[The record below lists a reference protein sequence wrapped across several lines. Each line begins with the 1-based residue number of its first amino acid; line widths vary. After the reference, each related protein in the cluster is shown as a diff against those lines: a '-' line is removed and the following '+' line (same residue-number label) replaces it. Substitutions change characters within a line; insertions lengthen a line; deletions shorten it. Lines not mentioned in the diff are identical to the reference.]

1 MPSTI
6 LYVGL
11 DRSIEKSLRPL
22 IGRIDGCSLETTAD
36 KHFARQRLRDD
47 DVGMLVAHHDSSATQ
62 AEIEEFLSLAGKR
75 SRSLP
80 VVVLSDRGDPAL
92 RLRFLQSKA
101 LDCLARPIDFSRLAL
116 LIDLTTAGHRFS
128 RPATVVAAKPAIQ
141 SAELGLESFVCATTR
156 MKDLVQ
162 QVRRVAPLDTT
173 ILLTGET
180 GSGKTTLA
188 RLIHK
193 LSPRRD
199 RPLITVQC
207 GALPPNLLESALFG
221 HVRGAFT
228 GADRNQ
234 AGRFTEAKDGTIL
247 IDEVDC
253 MSLESQAKLL
263 AAVEDRMFEPL
274 GTVRPQPLNARL
286 IFATN
291 RKLEDEVAAG
301 RFRSDLYYRLN
312 VVGFALPGLREQ
324 SGAIPHLADKFL
336 ATYRTQTGREIRG
349 ITPLALT
356 ALQKYDW
363 PGNVRELR
371 NVIERAVVFCAG
383 SEIDLDDLTETIR
396 TRGANSHNGS
406 SHPAFAGSNQ
416 LATARASAEVNR
428 LLEALRRNNNN
439 RTHTAAELGVSRMTL
454 FKKLRRYGLG

>member
-1 MPSTI
+1 MQATI

-11 DRSIEKSLRPL
+11 DPTVGKSLRPFL
-22 IGRIDGCSLETTAD
+22 GRIDGCFLETIAD
-36 KHFARQRLRDD
+36 KHAARQRLHDD
-47 DVGMLVAHHDSSATQ
+47 DVGMLVVHYDSSASQ
-62 AEIEEFLSLAGKR
+62 CEVDEFLSLAKKR
-75 SRSLP
+75 NRPLP
-80 VVVLSDRGDPAL
+80 VVVLSDHSDPLL
-92 RLRFLQSKA
+92 RLRFLKSNA
-101 LDCLARPIDFSRLAL
+101 LDCLARPIDFPRLAM
-116 LIDLTTAGHRFS
+116 LIDLTTAGHRFN
-128 RPATVVAAKPAIQ
+128 RPATVAKPKTA
-141 SAELGLESFVCATTR
+141 AESSEKALTSFMCATNR

-162 QVRRVAPLDTT
+162 QVQRVAPLDTT

-180 GSGKTTLA
+180 GTGKTSLA
-188 RLIHK
+188 RLIHR
-193 LSPRRD
+193 LSDRRD
-199 RPLITVQC
+199 KPLITVQC

-228 GADRNQ
+228 GADRDQ
-234 AGRFTEAKDGTIL
+234 VGRFAEAKDGTIL

-263 AAVEDRMFEPL
+263 AAVEDRVFEPL
-274 GTVRPQPLNARL
+274 GTVRPQPLRARL

-312 VVGFALPGLREQ
+312 VVGFALPGLRDQ
-324 SGAIPHLADKFL
+324 PTAIPHLADKFL
-336 ATYRTQTGREIRG
+336 SAYQSQTGRKIRG
-349 ITPLALT
+349 FTREALT
-356 ALQKYDW
+356 TLQKYDW

-371 NVIERAVVFCAG
+371 NAIERAVVFCAG
-383 SEIDLDDLTETIR
+383 SEIDLHDLPETIR
-396 TRGANSHNGS
+396 NKTANGHNGS
-406 SHPAFAGSNQ
+406 SLLARPGANQ

>member
-1 MPSTI
+1 MHATI

-11 DRSIEKSLRPL
+11 DPSIEKSLRPL
-22 IGRIDGCSLETTAD
+22 LGRIDGCCLETTAD
-36 KHFARQRLRDD
+36 KHIARQRLRDD
-47 DVGMLVAHHDSSATQ
+47 DVGMLVVHYDSSAPQ
-62 AEIEEFLSLAGKR
+62 AEVEEFLSLAGKR
-75 SRSLP
+75 NRPLP
-80 VVVLSDRGDPAL
+80 VVVLSDLGDPAL
-92 RLRFLQSKA
+92 RLRFLQSNA
-101 LDCLARPIDFSRLAL
+101 LDCLARPIDFSRLAM

-128 RPATVVAAKPAIQ
+128 RPATVPAVKRATEP
-141 SAELGLESFVCATTR
+141 AEMVIENFVCATFR

-162 QVRRVAPLDTT
+162 QVQRVAPLDTT

-180 GSGKTTLA
+180 GTGKTSLA
-188 RLIHK
+188 RLIHR

-199 RPLITVQC
+199 KPLITVQC

-221 HVRGAFT
+221 HARGAFT
-228 GADRNQ
+228 GADRDQ
-234 AGRFTEAKDGTIL
+234 VGRFTEAKDGTIL
-247 IDEVDC
+247 VDEVDC

-263 AAVEDRMFEPL
+263 AAVEDRVFEPL
-274 GTVRPQPLNARL
+274 GTVRPQPLRARL

-312 VVGFALPGLREQ
+312 VVGFALPGLRDQ
-324 SGAIPHLADKFL
+324 PAAIPHLAERFL
-336 ATYRTQTGREIRG
+336 ATYRSQTGREIRG
-349 ITPLALT
+349 FTPPALA
-356 ALQKYDW
+356 ALQKHDW

-371 NVIERAVVFCAG
+371 NVIERAVVFCSG
-383 SEIDLDDLTETIR
+383 REIDLHDLTETIR
-396 TRGANSHNGS
+396 TKAVNAHNGS
-406 SHPAFAGSNQ
+406 SILAVAGSNQ

-428 LLEALRRNNNN
+428 LLEALKRNNNN

>member
-1 MPSTI
+1 MHATI

-11 DRSIEKSLRPL
+11 DSSIEKSLRPL
-22 IGRIDGCSLETTAD
+22 VGRIGGCCLETIAD
-36 KHFARQRLRDD
+36 KHIARQRLGDD
-47 DVGMLVAHHDSSATQ
+47 DVGMLVVHHDYSANQ
-62 AEIEEFLSLAGKR
+62 GDVEEFLSLAGKR
-75 SRSLP
+75 DRSLP
-80 VVVLSDRGDPAL
+80 VVVLSDRGDPSL
-92 RLRFLQSKA
+92 RLRYLKSNA
-101 LDCLARPIDFSRLAL
+101 IDCLARPIDFARLAM
-116 LIDLTTAGHRFS
+116 LIDLTTAGHRLS
-128 RPATVVAAKPAIQ
+128 RPATVAARKPVTETADSVI
-141 SAELGLESFVCATTR
+141 ENFVCATAC
-156 MKDLVQ
+156 MKDLLR

-180 GSGKTTLA
+180 GTGKTSLA
-188 RLIHK
+188 RLIHR

-199 RPLITVQC
+199 KPLVTVQC
-207 GALPPNLLESALFG
+207 GALPPSLLDSALFG

-228 GADRNQ
+228 GADRDQ
-234 AGRFTEAKDGTIL
+234 AGRFAEAKDGTIL

-263 AAVEDRMFEPL
+263 AAVEDRVFEPL
-274 GTVRPQPLNARL
+274 GTVRPQPLRARL

-324 SGAIPHLADKFL
+324 PAAIPHLVERFL
-336 ATYRTQTGREIRG
+336 DSYRSQTGREIRNF
-349 ITPLALT
+349 TPQALA

-371 NVIERAVVFCAG
+371 NAIERAVVFCSG
-383 SEIDLDDLTETIR
+383 NSIGLDDLNETIR
-396 TRGANSHNGS
+396 AKAVNGHNGS
-406 SHPAFAGSNQ
+406 SQLAVGRSNQ